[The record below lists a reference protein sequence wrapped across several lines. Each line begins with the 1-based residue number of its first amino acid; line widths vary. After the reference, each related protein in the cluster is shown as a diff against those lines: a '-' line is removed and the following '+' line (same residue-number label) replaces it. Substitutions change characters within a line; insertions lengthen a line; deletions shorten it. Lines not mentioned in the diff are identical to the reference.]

1 MDFVISI
8 GFMASRADGGLF
20 VLHYMKEHGIVV
32 AAFVLYVHNLCIIAN
47 KGAIWQSTDQMKK
60 RFRMNDLGS
69 VSFYLSMNI
78 EHNREHNTI
87 GIHQYS
93 IIRTIFVKFRLDEPR
108 PVARPIGMKLH
119 KRKTDKEAWDPT
131 VHQSMIGIL
140 LQPTIATRPDIT
152 YAIGVLSPYNH
163 DPSNEHVVALKRV
176 FR

>member
-8 GFMASRADGGLF
+8 GFMASRVNGGLF
-20 VLHYMKEHGIVV
+20 VLHYKKEHRIVV
-32 AAFVLYVHNLCIIAN
+32 AAFVLYVHNLRIIAN
-47 KGAIWQSTDQMKK
+47 KGVIGQITDQMKK

-69 VSFYLSMNI
+69 VSVYLSMNI

-93 IIRTIFVKFRLDEPR
+93 FIRTIFVKFRLDEPR
-108 PVARPIGMKLH
+108 PVPRPIAMKLD
-119 KRKTDKEAWDPT
+119 KRKTDKEAWDST
-131 VHQSMIGIL
+131 IHHSMIGIL
-140 LQPTIATRPDIT
+140 LQPTIATRPDIA
-152 YAIGVLSPYNH
+152 YAIGVLSRYNH